1 MKNGTLLSDIGL
13 EFIQAFLLS
22 LGIGLLMGLERERN
36 PASRAGLR
44 TFGLVTLLGT
54 VCAVLAV
61 RTESP
66 WLIAAGLVVV
76 GAMMISAY
84 HRQPDASDPGTTS
97 VVALLLAFCYGA
109 MVWYGYRTVAVM
121 LAIMTTILLYFKAE
135 LQTVSKQL
143 TRRDITSVLQFCVL
157 SLVILPILPGRN
169 FGPYDTLN
177 PYQVW
182 WMVVL
187 ISGVS
192 LAGYAA
198 LRIVG
203 QRHGAPIL
211 GLLGG
216 LASSTATTLVYAR
229 HARAST
235 ALIQLSL
242 VVILTAN
249 LIVLVRLATVAAI
262 VQPGILPTLLPVLG
276 AGLVAGVAFVTYA
289 WRKMEGSDELPELDL
304 RNPTELA
311 TALTFGAVYA
321 VVLLLSA
328 ALSDK
333 AGNLGLYVVALVS
346 GLTDVDAITLS
357 TLRLFGQGKLAAEEA
372 TTAIL
377 LAMLANLAFKFGIVV
392 SVAGSALAKRLITG
406 FLAVAAGCVGGW
418 LSL

>member
-157 SLVILPILPGRN
+157 SLVILPILPDRN

>member
-1 MKNGTLLSDIGL
+1 MNNGNLLSDIGL

-44 TFGLVTLLGT
+44 TFALVSLLGT
-54 VCAVLAV
+54 VCALLAV

-66 WLIAAGLVVV
+66 WLIAAGLVTA
-76 GAMMISAY
+76 GAMMIAAY

-109 MVWYGYRTVAVM
+109 MIWYGYRTLAVM
-121 LAIMTTILLYFKAE
+121 LAILSTILLYFKAE

-157 SLVILPILPGRN
+157 SLVILPILPNRN

-198 LRIVG
+198 LRIIG

-216 LASSTATTLVYAR
+216 LASSTATTLVYSR
-229 HARAST
+229 HTRNLPS
-235 ALIQLSL
+235 LIHLSL

-249 LIVLVRLATVAAI
+249 LIVLVRLAGVATI

-276 AGLVAGVAFVTYA
+276 TGLLAGIAFVTYA
-289 WRKMEGSDELPELDL
+289 WRKLDGSNELPELDL
-304 RNPTELA
+304 RNPTELG

-321 VVLLLSA
+321 IVLLLSA
-328 ALSDK
+328 ALSEH
-333 AGNLGLYVVALVS
+333 AGSLGLYAVAIVS

-357 TLRLFGQGKLAAEEA
+357 SLRLFGQGKLAATEA

-377 LAMLANLAFKFGIVV
+377 LAMLANLTFKLGIVV
-392 SVAGSALAKRLITG
+392 SVAGRALALRIVGG
-406 FLAVAAGCVGGW
+406 FLAVATGCVAGW
-418 LSL
+418 KTL